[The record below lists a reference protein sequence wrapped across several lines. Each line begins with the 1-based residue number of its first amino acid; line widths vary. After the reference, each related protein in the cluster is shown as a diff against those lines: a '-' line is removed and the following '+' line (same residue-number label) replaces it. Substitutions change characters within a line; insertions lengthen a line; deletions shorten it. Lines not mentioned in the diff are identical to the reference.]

1 MLLHRDPKRALVVG
15 LGSGMTLGA
24 VSVHPSLEQVTL
36 AELEPRVLGVART
49 FAAYNHNVLDYPKLK
64 IVFNDGRNYLMT
76 TTEQFDVI
84 TADPIHPW
92 FRGAGYLYTAEYFK
106 LVADHLRPGGLASQ
120 WLPIYELTPRDLQSV
135 VRTFQSQFKHT
146 LMWLTHYDAELVGS
160 KSPIVIDEA
169 ELERRIARPPIA
181 ADLQRVLMG
190 SAADFLSYYVMGTD
204 GMTRFG
210 RGGALNT
217 DDNLYL
223 EFSAPFSIATRSVM
237 EANVNA
243 LSAHRESILP
253 YLTAPTDPKARQE
266 QRGRWESRQQ
276 AGKAADPALALF
288 LGGKAGSLEFRR
300 LLGELE
306 ARFPWYAPGR
316 FLKVEYDSLLAMEPR
331 PVSALALTLL
341 SESGQRVIVELSAVL
356 VPVSKSRASV
366 MFVDNRAKVVYGQQY
381 VNDYAQGDVVQR
393 LVDDV
398 MAAVRG
404 AYQKEAEHSARQRQ
418 AFPAAESTLRQIRD
432 AIGGK
437 IRALSTNS

>member
-1 MLLHRDPKRALVVG
+1 
-15 LGSGMTLGA
+15 
-24 VSVHPSLEQVTL
+24 
-36 AELEPRVLGVART
+36 
-49 FAAYNHNVLDYPKLK
+49 
-64 IVFNDGRNYLMT
+64 
-76 TTEQFDVI
+76 
-84 TADPIHPW
+84 
-92 FRGAGYLYTAEYFK
+92 
-106 LVADHLRPGGLASQ
+106 
-120 WLPIYELTPRDLQSV
+120 V
-135 VRTFQSQFKHT
+135 VRTFQDQFKYT

-160 KSPIVIDEA
+160 NSPIVIDEA

-243 LSAHRESILP
+243 LSAQRESILP

-266 QRGRWESRQQ
+266 QRGRWESLQQ

-306 ARFPWYAPGR
+306 ARYPWYAPGR
-316 FLKVEYDSLLAMEPR
+316 FLKMEYDSVLAMEPR

-341 SESGQRVIVELSAVL
+341 NESGQRVIVELSAVL

-398 MAAVRG
+398 MATVRG
-404 AYQKEAEHSARQRQ
+404 AYQQEAEHSARQRQ
-418 AFPAAESTLRQIRD
+418 AFPAAESALRQIRD

-437 IRALSTNS
+437 LRALSTNS